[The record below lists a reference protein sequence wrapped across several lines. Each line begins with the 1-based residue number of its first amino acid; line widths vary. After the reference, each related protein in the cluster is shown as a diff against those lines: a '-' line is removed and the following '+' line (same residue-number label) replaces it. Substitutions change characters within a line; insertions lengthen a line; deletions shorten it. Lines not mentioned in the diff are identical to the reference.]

1 MSPSVESAPQDK
13 GRLAPTDLE
22 RERERYL
29 RYLTLERGRS
39 KNTLS
44 AYRADLGTYL
54 EALAGTGITR
64 PGDITPVAVA
74 DYVNGLPGT
83 ATTVARK
90 LSSIRNFHRFLLEEA
105 VISRDPGL
113 EVPSPRLPSRLP
125 KALTI
130 EQVGALL
137 DAVAG
142 DDPIALRD
150 RALLE
155 FLYATGARVSEA
167 LALTVD
173 DIVGDDSQTR
183 ETIRVTGKGQ
193 KQRIV
198 PVGSYARKALD
209 AYLTR
214 ARPALVAKA
223 KKSTP
228 HVFVGA
234 RGAGLSRQNAW
245 LVMSKAAQKAQLI
258 GLVSPHT
265 LRHSFATHVLAGGA
279 DIRVVQ
285 ELLGHSSVS
294 TTQIYTKVTIDTL
307 RDVYQSSH
315 PRAR

>member
-1 MSPSVESAPQDK
+1 MSPSVESESQD
-13 GRLAPTDLE
+13 GGHRPPTDLE

-39 KNTLS
+39 TNTLS
-44 AYRADLGTYL
+44 AYRADLGRYL
-54 EALAGTGITR
+54 GALADIGIIR
-64 PGDITPVAVA
+64 PGQVTPAAVA
-74 DYVNGLPGT
+74 HYVSSLPGT

-90 LSSIRNFHRFLLEEA
+90 LSSIRNFHRFLLEEG
-105 VISRDPGL
+105 VMSRDPGL

-167 LALTVD
+167 LSLTVD
-173 DIVGDDSQTR
+173 DIVGDNSATS

-198 PVGSYARKALD
+198 PVGSYARVALD

-214 ARPALVAKA
+214 ARPGLVAKA

-228 HVFVGA
+228 QVFVGA

-245 LVMSKAAQKAQLI
+245 LIMSRAAERAQLS

-294 TTQIYTKVTIDTL
+294 TTQIYTKVTIDSL